1 MDARQPLLILVGAQ
15 SNGITYALDAPSQE
29 RLHRVPDARRARKVF
44 IACDDP
50 TLEGAALAREAV
62 LLLTGLTP
70 ERLEALGGVELY
82 DPRSQTTTPLPL
94 ATAA

>member
-1 MDARQPLLILVGAQ
+1 
-15 SNGITYALDAPSQE
+15 
-29 RLHRVPDARRARKVF
+29 VF